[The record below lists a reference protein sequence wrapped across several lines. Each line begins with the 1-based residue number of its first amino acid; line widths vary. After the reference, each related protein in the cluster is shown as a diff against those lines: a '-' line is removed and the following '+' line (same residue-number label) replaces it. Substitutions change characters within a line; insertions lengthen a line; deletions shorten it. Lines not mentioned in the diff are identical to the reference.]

1 LFSIIGKL
9 SLRYELKPQNNKNSN
24 LICKFAFLNQNSNK
38 QTMALQSINPTTT
51 KAWQELQ
58 KHFQEMQTASMK
70 TMFQEDSNRTEK
82 FHIQWNDFLVDYS
95 KNIINQQTIDL
106 LLQLAEEVNLKDAIS
121 QYFKGDSIN
130 QTENRA
136 VLHTAL
142 RANESDSVLVD
153 NQNVIPEIFEVKAK
167 IKIFT
172 NEVVNGDRKG
182 FTGKEFTDIV
192 NIGIGGSDLGPAMVV
207 EALQFYK
214 NHLNVHFVSN
224 VDGDHVQE
232 IIKKLNP
239 ETTLFVIVSKT
250 FTTQETLTNSET
262 IRKWFLKSA
271 SQDDV
276 AKHFVA
282 VSTNIKNVTEFGI
295 NPENVFP
302 MWDWVGGRF
311 SLWSAVG
318 LSISLAV
325 GFDNFDKLLK
335 GANDMDNHFKSATF
349 DKNIPIVLALLS
361 IWYNNFFGAESEALI
376 PYTQYLQK
384 LAPYLQQGIMESNGK
399 SIGRDGKPVNYQT
412 GTIIWGEPGTNSQH
426 AFFQLIHQGT
436 KLIPTD
442 FIGFVKPLYGDKD
455 HHDKLMSNFFA
466 QTEALLNGKT
476 SEQVQAEFDK
486 QNLSIDK
493 TEYLRPFKVFAGNKP
508 TNTLLIN
515 KLTPET
521 LGALV
526 AMYEHKIFVQG
537 VIWNIFSYDQWGVE
551 LGKQLANAVLEEINS
566 KEIKNHDGSTTFL
579 LKHFIKQ

>member
-1 LFSIIGKL
+1 
-9 SLRYELKPQNNKNSN
+9 
-24 LICKFAFLNQNSNK
+24 
-38 QTMALQSINPTTT
+38 MALPKINPS
-51 KAWQELQ
+51 
-58 KHFQEMQTASMK
+58 QTATWQKIQDHFEKMSQTSMK
-70 TMFQEDSNRTEK
+70 DLFASDSERASK

-95 KNIINQQTIDL
+95 KNIANQETLDL
-106 LLQLAEEVNLKDAIS
+106 LLELANEVQLKQAIS
-121 QYFKGDSIN
+121 SYFEGDIIN

-142 RANESDSVLVD
+142 RAKESAKVIVD
-153 NQNVIPEIFEVKAK
+153 GVNVMPEIYSVKNK
-167 IKIFT
+167 IKNFS
-172 NEVVNGDRKG
+172 NEVISGNKKG
-182 FTGKEFTDIV
+182 FTGKTFTDIV
-192 NIGIGGSDLGPAMVV
+192 NIGIGGSDLGPAMIV

-224 VDGDHVQE
+224 VDGDHVNE

-239 ETTLFVIVSKT
+239 ETTLFVVVSKT
-250 FTTQETLTNSET
+250 FTTQETLSNAET
-262 IRKWFLKSA
+262 IRSWFLQSA
-271 SQDDV
+271 TQEDV
-276 AKHFVA
+276 AKHYVA
-282 VSTNIKNVTEFGI
+282 VSTNLQKVTEFGI
-295 NPENVFP
+295 NPDNVFP

-318 LSISLAV
+318 LSVSLAV

-335 GANDMDNHFKSATF
+335 GANEMDEHFKNESF
-349 DKNIPIVLALLS
+349 DNNIPVILALLS

-399 SIGRDGKPVNYQT
+399 SIGRDGKSVNYQT

-442 FIGFVKPLYGDKD
+442 FIGFKNSLYGNKD

-466 QTEALLNGKT
+466 QTEALLMGKT
-476 SEQVQAEFDK
+476 EAQVKAEFEK
-486 QNLSIDK
+486 QGISGKKADFL
-493 TEYLRPFKVFAGNKP
+493 LPFKVFNGNKP
-508 TNTLLIN
+508 TNTIFIN

-537 VIWNIFSYDQWGVE
+537 IIWNIFSYDQWGVE
-551 LGKQLANAVLEEINS
+551 LGKQLANSILDEIVS
-566 KEIKNHDGSTTFL
+566 KEVKTHDSSTSFL
-579 LKHFIKQ
+579 LKAYLK

>member
-1 LFSIIGKL
+1 
-9 SLRYELKPQNNKNSN
+9 
-24 LICKFAFLNQNSNK
+24 
-38 QTMALQSINPTTT
+38 MALAQINPTITG
-51 KAWQELQ
+51 AWAKLTQHHAQISNTSL
-58 KHFQEMQTASMK
+58 KEMFAN
-70 TMFQEDSNRTEK
+70 DSQRAEK
-82 FHIQWNDFLVDYS
+82 FHIQWQDFLVDYS
-95 KNIINQQTIDL
+95 KNILNQETINL
-106 LLQLAEEVNLKDAIS
+106 LLDLAKEVKLEEAIS
-121 QYFKGDSIN
+121 QYFGGDAIN

-142 RANESDSVLVD
+142 RSPENQVVLVD
-153 NQNVIPEIFEVKAK
+153 GENVIPEVFAVKNK
-167 IKIFT
+167 IKAFS
-172 NEVVNGDRKG
+172 NEVISGQRKG
-182 FTGKEFTDIV
+182 FTGKPFTDVV

-224 VDGDHVQE
+224 VDGDHVNE

-239 ETTLFVIVSKT
+239 ETTLFVIASKT
-250 FTTQETLTNSET
+250 FTTQETLSNAET
-262 IRKWFLKSA
+262 IRAWFLQSA
-271 SQDDV
+271 SQEDV

-282 VSTNIKNVTEFGI
+282 VSTNIQKVTEFGI
-295 NPENVFP
+295 NPDNIFP

-325 GFDNFDKLLK
+325 GFEHFDELLA
-335 GANDMDNHFKSATF
+335 GAHEMDNHFKKESF
-349 DKNIPIVLALLS
+349 DKNIPVILALLT

-399 SIGRDGKPVNYQT
+399 SVGRDGKPVNYQT

-442 FIGFVKPLYGDKD
+442 FIGFVKPLYGNED
-455 HHDKLMSNFFA
+455 HHNKLMSNFFA

-476 SEQVQAEFDK
+476 ESQVRAEFEK
-486 QNLSIDK
+486 QNITGAK
-493 TEYLRPFKVFAGNKP
+493 AEYLLPFKVFSGNKP
-508 TNTLLIN
+508 TNTILID
-515 KLTPET
+515 KLTPKS
-521 LGALV
+521 LGSLIAL
-526 AMYEHKIFVQG
+526 YEHKIFVQG

-551 LGKQLANAVLEEINS
+551 LGKQLANSILDEIHS
-566 KEIKNHDGSTTFL
+566 GSVKNHDNSTEFL
-579 LKHFIKQ
+579 LKHFLKYK